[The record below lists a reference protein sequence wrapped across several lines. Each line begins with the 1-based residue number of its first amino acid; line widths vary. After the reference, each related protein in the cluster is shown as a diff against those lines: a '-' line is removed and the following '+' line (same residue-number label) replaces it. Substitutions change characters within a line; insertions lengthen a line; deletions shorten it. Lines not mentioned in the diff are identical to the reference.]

1 MIKKVCINF
10 LIFLSFAIS
19 VYLFFSNTAAE
30 ESKYGA
36 TEVILFSVPFAMCIV
51 NSNLIIIPKLTSF
64 QSSYTRYKKGIE
76 SIFLS
81 VTIILFIIHLGL
93 ILLVTGIEVNLLYLV
108 PVSVGI
114 VLITTANTL
123 PRFRLILNNTKEH
136 TKSSNQLWN
145 IVIRP
150 FSLPLFIGGFTM
162 LLCVFLPNNLMMIGF
177 FFVLLCTLIVS
188 FYMSYRAYQSH

>member
-108 PVSVGI
+108 PVGVGI

-123 PRFRLILNNTKEH
+123 PRFQLVLNKTKEH

-150 FSLPLFIGGFTM
+150 FSLPLFIGGLTM

>member
-30 ESKYGA
+30 ESKYGSI
-36 TEVILFSVPFAMCIV
+36 EVILFSVPFAMCIV